1 EYEEAE
7 FVARQVER
15 LAGGPATGSMARLL
29 TRRADDDEGG
39 LRYGDIAVGYRINAQ
54 SRVLEEAFMRFGIPY
69 QLVGGTRFYERREVK
84 DVLAYVRLARNAAD
98 RVALER
104 IVNVPARGGGEKT
117 VEEWRA
123 WAESHAATLG
133 AAVEVAGASE

>member
-54 SRVLEEAFMRFGIPY
+54 SRVLEESFVRFGIPY

-84 DVLAYVRLARNAAD
+84 DALAYVRLGRNTAD
-98 RVALER
+98 RVAFER
-104 IVNVPARGGGEKT
+104 VVNVPARGIGEKSL
-117 VEEWRA
+117 EALRA
-123 WAESHAATLG
+123 F
-133 AAVEVAGASE
+133 AVSRGITIWEAV